1 MVKTTGFIDGIASA
15 TGFSGKTIRVA
26 FRSLR
31 EAGLMTT
38 GARGVNA
45 PDMVS
50 MDAARL
56 LIWALVSDR
65 PADAPQIV
73 GDFAGLA
80 LQAEQLEGSHF
91 DSLRTVAPGFFEP
104 HTFETGIE
112 MLLDLLSAEDEAG
125 QAIEHCAVEIRSSE
139 LIGVI
144 EINNAAFAYALNFD
158 HEAQDDLRTANSG
171 FFDKKSEY
179 QRRIRQTRRVEVQEI
194 EEIAA
199 MFAD

>member
-1 MVKTTGFIDGIASA
+1 MVKTTGFIDGIANA
-15 TGFSGKTIRVA
+15 TGFSSKTIRVA

-50 MDAARL
+50 LDAARL

-73 GDFAGLA
+73 GDFAGLT

-91 DSLRTVAPGFFEP
+91 DSFRADVPGFFEP
-104 HTFETGIE
+104 HSFETGIE
-112 MLLDLLSAEDEAG
+112 MLLDLLTAEGEAD
-125 QAIEHCAVEIRSSE
+125 QAIEDCAVEIRSSE
-139 LIGVI
+139 LIGII
-144 EINNAAFAYALNFD
+144 EINDFAFAYALNFD
-158 HEAQDDLRTANSG
+158 HGAQDDLRTANSG
-171 FFDKKSEY
+171 FFDKKNEY
-179 QRRIRQTRRVEVQEI
+179 QRRIKQTRRVEVEEI

-199 MFAD
+199 MFAE